1 MVDGEVDY
9 DIDTL
14 PALLEKNTNTLT
26 KGTSAKLIASANKV
40 I

>member
-1 MVDGEVDY
+1 MVDGEGDY

-14 PALLEKNTNTLT
+14 PALLEKNTNKLT
-26 KGTSAKLIASANKV
+26 KTASANLIANANKV